1 MYARSVRMKL
11 KPNSVAVFTH
21 TIEKE
26 VIPLLRK
33 QTGFEHRRSMRK
45 PATFHVTLSYPPLGL
60 LRSKVR
66 DISLDGMFIE
76 TGPIALH
83 ANTPVEVMVRLQKG
97 NTRDAYRLRA
107 LVVRVARDGAGL
119 MFDDATSRAARD
131 LLLKSSAAGETN
143 RPLSATGT
151 DD

>member
-1 MYARSVRMKL
+1 
-11 KPNSVAVFTH
+11 
-21 TIEKE
+21 
-26 VIPLLRK
+26 
-33 QTGFEHRRSMRK
+33 MRE
-45 PATFHVTLSYPPLGL
+45 PATFDAMLSYPPLGL

-66 DISLDGMFIE
+66 DISLDGMFVE

-83 ANTPVEVMVRLQKG
+83 ANTPVEVTVRPQKG
-97 NTRDAYRLRA
+97 NTREAYRLRA

-119 MFDDATSRAARD
+119 MFRDFDDARLRAARD
-131 LLLKSSAAGETN
+131 LLRKSSAAGETN